1 LYYQIIKKTKMKNI
15 KILGTGCAKCKQME
29 TIVRQVVSET
39 GIAANVQ
46 KVEDIQEIMEY
57 NVLSTPVLVIDEKVT
72 IKGRVP
78 TASEVKALLS

>member
-1 LYYQIIKKTKMKNI
+1 MKSI

-29 TIVRQVVSET
+29 NIVRQVVSET

>member
-1 LYYQIIKKTKMKNI
+1 MKSI
-15 KILGTGCAKCKQME
+15 KILGTGCAKCKQMDA
-29 TIVRQVVSET
+29 IVRQVVSEI
-39 GIAANVQ
+39 GMEANIQ